1 MTPISYVLTVEELP
15 NRSPHSP
22 DDLAQYI
29 RLRLESQNVIQV
41 TAITG
46 IKDKEDE

>member
-15 NRSPHSP
+15 DGSPMLP
-22 DDLAQYI
+22 EDLAQYI

-46 IKDKEDE
+46 IKDNQDE

>member
-1 MTPISYVLTVEELP
+1 MTLSYVLTVEP
-15 NRSPHSP
+15 IPDGAPMSPE
-22 DDLAQYI
+22 DVAQYI

-46 IKDKEDE
+46 IKDNQDE